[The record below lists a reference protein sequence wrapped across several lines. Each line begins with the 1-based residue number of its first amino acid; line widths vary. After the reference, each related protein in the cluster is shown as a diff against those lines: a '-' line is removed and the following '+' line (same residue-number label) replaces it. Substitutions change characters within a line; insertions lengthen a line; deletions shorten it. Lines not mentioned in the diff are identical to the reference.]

1 MYDYV
6 IVGGGIAGL
15 YTAYRLLSHPASR
28 YRSKSPVRLVILE
41 KENQIGGR
49 AGNQVFYGANILSGA
64 GIGRKRKDKLLLSL
78 MRKFRIPI
86 RFYIAKRNYVGFK
99 NIDIMKVLD
108 QLKNEYNKNPI
119 DVSFKK
125 FAIEKLGVEK
135 YNKFVLTSGY
145 SDYENESVWNT
156 LFK

>member
-15 YTAYRLLSHPASR
+15 YTAYRLS
-28 YRSKSPVRLVILE
+28 RSKSQVRLVILE

-108 QLKNEYNKNPI
+108 QLKI
-119 DVSFKK
+119 GRAHV
-125 FAIEKLGVEK
+125 
-135 YNKFVLTSGY
+135 
-145 SDYENESVWNT
+145 
-156 LFK
+156 